1 MAGKGGPMTT
11 WLTSDLH
18 LGHANIIGY
27 CDRPFADVEDMDR
40 ELVSRWRERVAPDDV
55 VWVLGDF
62 ALGSIA
68 DGLALAQDLPGEKHL
83 VAGNHDPCWPG
94 NGRRHRPWVD
104 RYRAAGF
111 VEIVTTCEIDL
122 GEGVVLPACHFPYE
136 GDSHGGD
143 RFLEWRPADHGR
155 PLLHGHVHELWRVK
169 DRQVNVGVDVWD
181 FAPVD
186 AATLRAVVPTDGGGG
201 TDRSS

>member
-1 MAGKGGPMTT
+1 MTT

-27 CDRPFADVEDMDR
+27 CGRPFADVEEMDR
-40 ELVSRWRERVAPDDV
+40 ELVRRWRERVATDDV

-68 DGLALAQDLPGEKHL
+68 AGLALVQSLPGEKHL
-83 VAGNHDPCWPG
+83 VAGNHDRCWPG

-111 VEIVTTCEIDL
+111 VEIVTNTEIDL

-136 GDSHGGD
+136 GDSHGED
-143 RFLEWRPADHGR
+143 RFLEWRPVDDGR

-186 AATLRAVVPTDGGGG
+186 AATLRAVVPTDVGGG
-201 TDRSS
+201 TYRSS